1 MNRKKRLGTCT
12 KDCYGACVF
21 SGLWNDNSQEKKFIG
36 ATPLKSHPFTNGFFC
51 PKYNRRQDLLYHSKR
66 IKKPLL
72 RNSKKPK
79 NSFKIISSH
88 RALEVVS
95 QKVTDIRESG
105 DPKSIIG
112 AFYAGNSGLISMYS
126 PLRFFDKLGAT
137 ITNGGIC
144 NEGGC
149 AGLKE
154 LFGTHSISNP
164 FQIIDPTTNL
174 IVIWGSDL
182 SESNI
187 HAYFLVKQAI
197 KNKTK
202 LVVIDSRIT
211 RTAKKSDFFL
221 HIYPGTEHLL
231 AKLLY
236 KALIKRNAHD
246 VKFLKE
252 NVDKYLLLLSELDD
266 LDEKAILS
274 QIGINFESYQEFVEL
289 LVNYKHHTLF
299 MIGYGVQKDFF
310 GGKIVQSIAALQI
323 LLGNLGKRGTG
334 LIYSQ
339 SDFINPIL
347 KPILDYITQTTGSS
361 SLNKIPVIKLSEALS
376 SGDYKLLFVYNFNP
390 VSSLPNQNVFREAL
404 STKDLFVVVL
414 DMFLNETT
422 KYADVVIPAK
432 FDLES
437 YDIVKPYY
445 IPSLS
450 INMGGPCP
458 YPDCMSNY
466 EFFQQLAQRI
476 GYENSPIFKET
487 EEEIYN
493 KSLSMLPSMISKNLR
508 ANGYHLLFT
517 QQEVPFNN
525 LEFPTPDHKIQLRNL
540 RFDFGKEFLNQK
552 LNRKLDEFVLIS
564 PSHSH
569 LLHSQLGRINSQ
581 YCKDF
586 NKVFLSP
593 EDIRAL
599 QLKVGEN
606 LVVSNE
612 FGTNNYNLDELK
624 TLKPGTALIY
634 SGGGSP
640 YGERPN
646 VNLFTP
652 DVPEELGLSGAY
664 NSTII
669 QIRRITQN

>member
-1 MNRKKRLGTCT
+1 
-12 KDCYGACVF
+12 VF
-21 SGLWNDNSQEKKFIG
+21 NGFWNDDAQEKKFIK

-79 NSFKIISSH
+79 NSFKITSS
-88 RALEVVS
+88 RKALEIIS
-95 QKVTDIRESG
+95 QKVTDIKESG

-112 AFYAGNSGLISMYS
+112 AFYSGNSGLISRYS

-149 AGLKE
+149 AGLTE
-154 LFGTHSISNP
+154 LFGTHSVSNP
-164 FQIIDPTTNL
+164 FQIIDPATSL

-202 LVVIDSRIT
+202 LVVIDSRVT
-211 RTAKKSDFFL
+211 RIANKSDYFL

-231 AKLLY
+231 AKLLN
-236 KALIKRNAHD
+236 KALFKRNAHD
-246 VKFLKE
+246 VKFLKD
-252 NVDKYLLLLSELDD
+252 NADNYLSLLSKLDNF
-266 LDEKAILS
+266 DEKALLS
-274 QIGINFESYQEFVEL
+274 QIGINFESCQELVDL
-289 LVNYKHHTLF
+289 LVKYKHHTLF

-310 GGKIVQSIAALQI
+310 GGRIVQSIASIQI
-323 LLGNLGKRGTG
+323 LLGNLAKRGTG
-334 LIYSQ
+334 LIFSQ
-339 SDFINPIL
+339 SDFINPVL
-347 KPILDYITQTTGSS
+347 NPILDYIAQSTNAS
-361 SLNKIPVIKLSEALS
+361 SLNEIPIIKLSEALS
-376 SGDYKLLFVYNFNP
+376 SGEYKLLFVYNFNP

-404 STKDLFVVVL
+404 LMKGLFVVVL

-437 YDIVKPYY
+437 YDIIKPYY

-450 INMGGPCP
+450 INIGGPCP

-466 EFFQQLAQRI
+466 EFFQKLAQRI
-476 GYENSPIFKET
+476 GYENSPVFKET
-487 EEEIYN
+487 EEKIFN
-493 KSLSMLPSMISKNLR
+493 KSLSMLPSLISKNLR
-508 ANGYHLLFT
+508 SNGYHLLFT
-517 QQEVPFNN
+517 QQEIPFNN
-525 LEFPTPDHKIQLRNL
+525 LEFPTPNHKIQLQNL
-540 RFDFGKEFLNQK
+540 SFDFGKDF
-552 LNRKLDEFVLIS
+552 LNRKFNRNLDEFVLIS

-569 LLHSQLGRINSQ
+569 LLHSQLGRLNSK
-581 YCKDF
+581 YYKDF
-586 NKVFLSP
+586 SKVFLSP
-593 EDIRAL
+593 EDIRT
-599 QLKVGEN
+599 LKLNVGEK
-606 LVVSNE
+606 LLVSNE
-612 FGTNNYNLDELK
+612 FGSNHYNLDELK
-624 TLKPGTALIY
+624 ILKPGTVLIY
-634 SGGGSP
+634 SGGASP
-640 YGERPN
+640 NEERPS

-664 NSTII
+664 YSTII
-669 QIRRITQN
+669 RIRRTYQK